1 MANVIPRASELD
13 ALKYL
18 TNSAVP
24 EVLVL
29 RLFSNDITPAQDD
42 TAASYTEVTGGD
54 YAGLELTNWNDPVAG
69 SGAAPSTIT
78 HPTATFT
85 FSAGVGVV
93 YGYYMTRRNSGTI
106 ALASRFD
113 APVTISTPGSSIE
126 IDPQISAN

>member
-78 HPTATFT
+78 HPAARL
-85 FSAGVGVV
+85 SGGRAGDGVAA
-93 YGYYMTRRNSGTI
+93 RA
-106 ALASRFD
+106 ALRKLNGRH
-113 APVTISTPGSSIE
+113 I
-126 IDPQISAN
+126 